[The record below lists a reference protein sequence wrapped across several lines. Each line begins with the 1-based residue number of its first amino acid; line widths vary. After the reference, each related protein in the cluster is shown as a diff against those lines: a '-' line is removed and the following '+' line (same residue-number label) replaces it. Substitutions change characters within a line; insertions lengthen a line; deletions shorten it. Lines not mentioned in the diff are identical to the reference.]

1 MTLQWALAHAVC
13 DRMGR
18 GLVTVPRLWRAARLA
33 SQNGRPRG
41 RGGSQ
46 PARPYTALGYHE
58 AVLSA
63 ERFYTRCAALRRTA
77 PPKTSSSDSKSTRPQ
92 RSRLALSL
100 ARRKPDPFRTILKSL
115 AHAHSGERK
124 TSLDAPPRAAISAQ
138 SGPCGRLAKT
148 ARGISGRIAQTCCCL
163 ECSGCAQLH
172 FGSPLL
178 SGNGTCVFEHVEG
191 DLLASQRK
199 SVKSGVPP
207 LYAGTN

>member
-1 MTLQWALAHAVC
+1 MQHVLPHRTDAPGGAAGRNPLDRTL
-13 DRMGR
+13 
-18 GLVTVPRLWRAARLA
+18 LWDIMKPCFLPNV
-33 SQNGRPRG
+33 S
-41 RGGSQ
+41 
-46 PARPYTALGYHE
+46 TH
-58 AVLSA
+58 
-63 ERFYTRCAALRRTA
+63 AALRRTA

-124 TSLDAPPRAAISAQ
+124 ASLDAPPRAAISAQ

-172 FGSPLL
+172 FGSPFL
-178 SGNGTCVFEHVEG
+178 SGNGKCVFEHVEG

-199 SVKSGVPP
+199 SVESGVPP
-207 LYAGTN
+207 QYADTN